1 MDEAVRNYKNNF
13 QTERGY
19 IRMNKN
25 KAGLVGGIFLG
36 AAHLLWALAIGLFP
50 SLMQSL
56 LDFIF
61 RLHFI
66 SNGWQLSVFNFVDA
80 VLLVIITFLVGYA
93 VGWLFA
99 LVVELTYKKKR

>member
-1 MDEAVRNYKNNF
+1 MDETLKEHKNIF

-19 IRMNKN
+19 IEMNKN

-36 AAHLLWALAIGLFP
+36 AAHLVWALAIAISP

-61 RLHFI
+61 RVHFI
-66 SNGWQLSVFNFVDA
+66 SNGWQLSAFNFVEA
-80 VLLVIITFLVGYA
+80 VFLVVITFLVGYII
-93 VGWLFA
+93 GWLFA